1 MDIYLSISGD
11 AIPNELVPRFHSL
24 EWMMGYVL
32 FVAFITLA
40 LARFARTGIY
50 QSLVLANG
58 KFQGVV
64 SHVKE
69 TMPLGKPSS
78 LLLLLNYVLSAG
90 AICYLYVQGNNS
102 IQLPSNALVFILP
115 VGLLIWNLSSFQLTR
130 WLTGASGVFE
140 EPMTLKIVGAQFLGL
155 IYFFC
160 AVLWLFN
167 SGQGTIFAQ
176 LALVLFFAESVF
188 RVVKSVNLVLKRG
201 VSWYYIILYF
211 CTLEILPLLMLYI
224 ALTRNFY

>member
-1 MDIYLSISGD
+1 VEIYLSISGEM
-11 AIPNELVPRFHSL
+11 IPNELVPRFHSL
-24 EWMMGYVL
+24 EWVMGYVL

-50 QSLVLANG
+50 QSLILANG

-78 LLLLLNYVLSAG
+78 LLLIMNYVLSAG
-90 AICYLYVQGNNS
+90 AICYLYVQENDS
-102 IQLPSNALVFILP
+102 IQLPSNYLVFILP
-115 VGLLIWNLSSFQLTR
+115 VGLLIWNLASFQLTR
-130 WLTGASGVFE
+130 LLTGTSGVFE
-140 EPMTLKIVGAQFLGL
+140 EPITLKIIGAQFLGL

-160 AVLWLFN
+160 ALLWLFN
-167 SGQGTIFAQ
+167 SGQGTVFAQ
-176 LALVLFFAESVF
+176 LALILFFAESSF
-188 RVVKSVNLVLKRG
+188 RVIKSVNLVLKRG

-211 CTLEILPLLMLYI
+211 CTLEILPLLMLYV